1 MTLNR
6 LCFGMLTMGTAIV
19 DWALAILWL
28 HWFVNFK
35 KKSSVSS
42 EGQTES
48 MEEYS
53 KAKIYKSKAA
63 I

>member
-1 MTLNR
+1 MTLNC

-19 DWALAILWL
+19 DWAGYILIT
-28 HWFVNFK
+28 FVNFK
-35 KKSSVSS
+35 KKV
-42 EGQTES
+42 QYPVKAKTES

>member
-1 MTLNR
+1 
-6 LCFGMLTMGTAIV
+6 MLTMGTAIV
-19 DWALAILWL
+19 DWAGYILIT
-28 HWFVNFK
+28 FVNFK
-35 KKSSVSS
+35 KKV
-42 EGQTES
+42 QYPVKAKTES